1 MVRREMV
8 ILHFML
14 IIIYCVDFHLTMHI
28 LAICFLVCFLR
39 FFVCWMLLGFCG
51 RFAV

>member
-8 ILHFML
+8 ILHFMR

-28 LAICFLVCFLR
+28 LAICFLVCFCGSL
-39 FFVCWMLLGFCG
+39 FVGCIGFCG